1 MIQADS
7 NTQPH
12 PTSDAVQGFSLQFV
26 GYEALAAQL
35 LPWAIDAK
43 STDGA
48 HDLAHIARVWMNA
61 KRIAEV
67 EGADLEVLVAAVI
80 LHDCVAVE
88 KSSPLRSQASHL
100 AAERATAILTG
111 LGWCKD
117 RCALVAHAIEAHSFS
132 AGIAPQ
138 TQEACI
144 VQDAD
149 RLDAIGLIG
158 VARCFYTAGRMQS
171 QLYDVADPK
180 AVHRE
185 LQDKAFAL
193 DHFPSKLLKLSENF
207 RTGHGAALAKQRHRL
222 LKDFYDGFLSEVVIP
237 HF

>member
-7 NTQPH
+7 NSKQH
-12 PTSDAVQGFSLQFV
+12 PASDAEKGLSHLFV

-43 STDGA
+43 STDGS
-48 HDLAHIARVWMNA
+48 HDLAHIARVWANA
-61 KRIAEV
+61 QRIAEV
-67 EGADLEVLVAAVI
+67 EGADLDVLVAAVV

-88 KSSPLRSQASHL
+88 KNSPLRSKASHL
-100 AAERATAILTG
+100 AAERATEILTR
-111 LGWCKD
+111 LGWRED

-138 TQEACI
+138 TLEACI

-171 QLYDVADPK
+171 QLYDAADPQ
-180 AVHRE
+180 AMHRE
-185 LQDKAFAL
+185 LQDKTFAL
-193 DHFPSKLLKLSENF
+193 DHFPSKLLTLSENF
-207 RTGHGAALAKQRHRL
+207 RTGHGAALAKQRHGL
-222 LKDFYDGFLSEVVIP
+222 LEAFYRGFLDEIE
-237 HF
+237 